1 MIHNYWYQSIIWI
14 NCEWKDISLA
24 IINNFTISCQVCVFN
39 FPGKRRGCSCSK
51 IAYHYNKHLWK
62 NIMPWHRDF
71 TESAI
76 TTNSFHHQCSTN
88 ASMTS
93 ASDNEQHPRHISI
106 SEETQ
111 NGQVLCPM
119 IWLFVSTDVQIVS
132 DISNTT
138 ISKASFSLRFEV
150 RQTRDMTLDLSLHF
164 VMSLLFALIT
174 NSRSP
179 QSQCVFKSQVV
190 RARLLT
196 TY

>member
-1 MIHNYWYQSIIWI
+1 
-14 NCEWKDISLA
+14 
-24 IINNFTISCQVCVFN
+24 
-39 FPGKRRGCSCSK
+39 
-51 IAYHYNKHLWK
+51 
-62 NIMPWHRDF
+62 
-71 TESAI
+71 
-76 TTNSFHHQCSTN
+76 
-88 ASMTS
+88 MTS

-174 NSRSP
+174 NSSSP
-179 QSQCVFKSQVV
+179 QRQCVFKSQVV